1 MKNVFKALGN
11 LNRARNAKVPL
22 LIIALLAVIGFSFA
36 VLSLTGCGGGDDGG
50 GSYNIVSGADV
61 FYSFFDETE
70 TTEAKKA
77 TDFSYYDYNE
87 RSVHISAFLDGSS
100 SVTVNNN
107 KLTIILGTPISAF
120 LQSSGVFILE
130 GLTATPSNAKYFFL
144 PWFWT
149 SDRMYT
155 LYCAKDY
162 EDDGDVDN
170 AACLIYVDRDLTI
183 NGTRYNDDSREY
195 TVENWIVSLKKGWN
209 YIIYSYNNETDTV
222 TVTSSTSQP
231 GGYKWTVFG
240 RHRFF
245 YY

>member
-77 TDFSYYDYNE
+77 TDFSYLSNDE
-87 RSVHISAFLDGSS
+87 RSIHISAFLDGSS

-120 LQSSGVFILE
+120 LESLGGLILE
-130 GLTATPSNAKYFFL
+130 GITVTPSNTRYFFL
-144 PWFWT
+144 PWFST
-149 SDRMYT
+149 SDRMYK
-155 LYCAKDY
+155 LFCAKDY
-162 EDDGDVDN
+162 EDHGEVDN
-170 AACLIYVDRDLTI
+170 IAYLIYVDRDVTI
-183 NGTRYNDDSREY
+183 NGTRYSDDFMEY
-195 TVENWIVSLKKGWN
+195 DEIKYIVSLKKGWN
-209 YIIYSYNNETDTV
+209 YLIESYNNETDTL

-240 RHRFF
+240 RDR
-245 YY
+245 